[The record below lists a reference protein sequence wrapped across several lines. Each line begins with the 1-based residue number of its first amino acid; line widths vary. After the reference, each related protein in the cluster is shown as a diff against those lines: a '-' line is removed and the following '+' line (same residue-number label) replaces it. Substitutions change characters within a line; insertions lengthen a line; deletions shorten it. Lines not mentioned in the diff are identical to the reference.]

1 MTVVAALSCI
11 GTAWVL
17 DLLAVVAVA
26 LVAVRD
32 DSLHPGAELHMSR
45 NT

>member
-1 MTVVAALSCI
+1 MTVVAALSRI
-11 GTAWVL
+11 GTASVL
-17 DLLAVVAVA
+17 HLLAVVTVA

-32 DSLHPGAELHMSR
+32 DSLHPGAELPRST